1 MRDHLQQVF
10 SAHATP
16 PYDLPR
22 AIKPRQAAKVLPEVD
37 PKNLDLHCLN
47 PFLLLHRQL
56 KAAGSEGRA
65 IP

>member
-1 MRDHLQQVF
+1 MVLTAR
-10 SAHATP
+10 
-16 PYDLPR
+16 
-22 AIKPRQAAKVLPEVD
+22 VLPEID